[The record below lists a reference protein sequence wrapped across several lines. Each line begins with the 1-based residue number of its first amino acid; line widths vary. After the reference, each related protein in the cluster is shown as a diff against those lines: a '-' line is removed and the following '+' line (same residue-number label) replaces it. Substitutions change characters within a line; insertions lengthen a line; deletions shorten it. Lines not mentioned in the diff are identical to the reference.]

1 MKECRLFFHKFIS
14 PYKEKLEIME
24 QKTMK
29 GHKHSLNKYHQW
41 ADEVQVGKEA
51 EQRKERK
58 WKKIFFIMALC
69 VSLSFC
75 AVFFVTCSLFE
86 TATITN
92 LALSVVMMLVI
103 TSAWLIMILYL
114 IIPKI
119 YPKIPLINNVQLK
132 YYGCFDFGNKWVSEN
147 IEVFKQFDDKKIIID
162 ATSPTRNGAAI
173 LYIAILITLALFDFY
188 PKVYDN
194 LLDGD
199 IWGTTQAY
207 TVYHRILDERGVLFT
222 NNDNVMIINSRLQ
235 AIWH

>member
-1 MKECRLFFHKFIS
+1 MLYFCHLFS
-14 PYKEKLEIME
+14 
-24 QKTMK
+24 
-29 GHKHSLNKYHQW
+29 
-41 ADEVQVGKEA
+41 
-51 EQRKERK
+51 
-58 WKKIFFIMALC
+58 
-69 VSLSFC
+69 
-75 AVFFVTCSLFE
+75 FE

-207 TVYHRILDERGVLFT
+207 TVYHRILMSEVYYLQI
-222 NNDNVMIINSRLQ
+222 MITS
-235 AIWH
+235 

>member
-1 MKECRLFFHKFIS
+1 
-14 PYKEKLEIME
+14 
-24 QKTMK
+24 MK

-51 EQRKERK
+51 EQREERK

-103 TSAWLIMILYL
+103 TSALLIMILYL

-222 NNDNVMIINSRLQ
+222 NNDNVMINKLSFASNMALASVY
-235 AIWH
+235 AIFILLAPNVITAS

>member
-1 MKECRLFFHKFIS
+1 
-14 PYKEKLEIME
+14 
-24 QKTMK
+24 
-29 GHKHSLNKYHQW
+29 
-41 ADEVQVGKEA
+41 
-51 EQRKERK
+51 
-58 WKKIFFIMALC
+58 
-69 VSLSFC
+69 
-75 AVFFVTCSLFE
+75 
-86 TATITN
+86 
-92 LALSVVMMLVI
+92 
-103 TSAWLIMILYL
+103 MILYL

-199 IWGTTQAY
+199 IWGLLKLILFITEFWMSE
-207 TVYHRILDERGVLFT
+207 VYYLQI
-222 NNDNVMIINSRLQ
+222 MITS
-235 AIWH
+235 